1 MDELHAFEDLIIS
14 AALPQDSQCCD
25 EQQNTKQQN
34 TKHQNTKQLN
44 PECKDDDVMN
54 HIIIFNPTDQTQ
66 HNIGKHLYQKNNAL
80 RNFANVMEHPEF
92 STFINEYLF
101 RDPAAVIK
109 LMKLYANIGQ
119 TIKDPYEKLAVFNA
133 QMRDYM
139 RSSKP
144 TSYLTTQSST
154 QAAVQAAVQQ
164 SVLQ

>member
-1 MDELHAFEDLIIS
+1 M
-14 AALPQDSQCCD
+14 PTNPDSQGAKHHTIEHHNI
-25 EQQNTKQQN
+25 EQQNTTHQN

-44 PECKDDDVMN
+44 PECKDDDSGV
-54 HIIIFNPTDQTQ
+54 HQIIIFNPTDQTQ

-139 RSSKP
+139 RG
-144 TSYLTTQSST
+144 TQR
-154 QAAVQAAVQQ
+154 QA
-164 SVLQ
+164 LQ

>member
-1 MDELHAFEDLIIS
+1 MDELHAFENLIINTAMPTNS
-14 AALPQDSQCCD
+14 DPQGAKHH
-25 EQQNTKQQN
+25 NTQY
-34 TKHQNTKQLN
+34 TIEHQNTKQLN
-44 PECKDDDVMN
+44 PECKNDDIV
-54 HIIIFNPTDQTQ
+54 HQIIIFNPTDQTQ

-154 QAAVQAAVQQ
+154 QAATQAAVQQ